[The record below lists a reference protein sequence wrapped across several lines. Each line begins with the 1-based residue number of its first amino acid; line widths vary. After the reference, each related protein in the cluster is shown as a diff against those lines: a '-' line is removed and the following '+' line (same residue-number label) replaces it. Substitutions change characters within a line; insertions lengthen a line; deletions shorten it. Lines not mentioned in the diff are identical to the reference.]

1 MSKRLRA
8 ALLVCMLFCV
18 TLLGAV
24 FAACTPTDKKPDDGG
39 KEPETPVEGVYSV
52 TVEDSEGNPMSGIQ
66 VQMCDTNDLCLLP
79 VATDENGVAKIG
91 GTEEGMTYHIQIAN
105 WSTITAEYPD
115 ASYDEITTTA
125 GVYAYTLVVTLGEKV
140 EVVSY
145 TFKVVDGDGKA
156 VAGATLAIMIGENP
170 VIATSNSQGE
180 ATITLPAGA
189 EVPEEGFS
197 VSVTAPEGYFYAG
210 ETVNTND
217 ADKTITLTAGGGN
230 FGTRR
235 TVYLNGRSVD
245 EYGLPVSE
253 QVDMYFLTGA
263 DEYDIYATS
272 GDEVFYTFQTTTEG
286 KYSIYVEGG
295 DGVITEYG
303 TYNSGNN
310 SFWYS
315 VVDENEDMDSFDFE
329 INEEN
334 AANINS
340 SFQTFSVKVTAGS
353 YPVSVKLIVER
364 TGDADPIPGRIDGG
378 DVHAKQAP
386 DEKYGEQ
393 DGVLVEVDSKTP
405 AKLVLADDGYYHLGT
420 AEGPVVVVKL
430 TGASRFL
437 FDGRDLVNVEADGN
451 KLLHP
456 AVFDEE
462 QWAWIDYNYT
472 PFVQD
477 YTNVVNSDGVVP
489 LTEEMAEF
497 LQGYQDRAGYPIYP
511 DDPYGEAVEGYGWY
525 LFLYYYDAE
534 VKDFEE
540 GKGTEA
546 DPYVISEAGV
556 YGHTLE
562 INAQTYVFLEG
573 FCSWDV
579 LFAALGEGGMDV
591 AVNGVTL
598 GQNDYNVVTT
608 PFEVFDGEYGFMLE
622 IIYGS
627 RMTDAPDT
635 IDIEFTVVADPT
647 FGTSGNEY
655 ELVVG
660 ENYVSTAGGN
670 FFVSFTAPYTGN
682 YTFDATSGGLIG
694 NTDTAS
700 EPFEGDLLEFEME
713 AGVTYDFVL
722 YGAGHES
729 QGFTFTLVV
738 TFEPEALEGS
748 GTADDPYIIPGEG
761 SYWVNVPAGGTPVY
775 YQISG
780 SEPMYVYTQDSEYEY
795 ETVGYTGTANP
806 YLGGFYTIAEEDQ
819 TFSLS
824 STEGYLTMIGV
835 EAAPHGSEV
844 RPLRVSGAGAFFVE
858 LYDRVRYMYVDF
870 TAPESGTYTLYTNAD
885 TIAADAYDANGGYM
899 EKDITGNGYAF
910 EAEAGKTY
918 SFGIKPLTS
927 LYEDQTLIETAYF
940 VKGVRDVEDDDEP
953 GEDDQPDYETG
964 DPADSNLKIG
974 PNTVTSGGWNDNLMT
989 FIPAEAGTYT
999 FSTTDE
1005 AAVLMVI
1012 DDSGATTVIDPTNP
1026 ELSSSYTVEL
1036 KANQVLTLSISD
1048 VNGDSTYSWT
1058 LTISKA

>member
-24 FAACTPTDKKPDDGG
+24 FAACTPTDEKPDDG

-66 VQMCDTNDLCLLP
+66 VQMCDTNGLCLLP

-125 GVYAYTLVVTLGEKV
+125 GVYAYTLVVTLGEKP
-140 EVVSY
+140 EESEAVSY
-145 TFKVVDGDGKA
+145 TFTVVDEAGAPVKGVGFMIQLGTFVTGVTDAEGKA
-156 VAGATLAIMIGENP
+156 VL
-170 VIATSNSQGE
+170 
-180 ATITLPAGA
+180 TLPAGTEILA
-189 EVPEEGFS
+189 EGYPVSITVP
-197 VSVTAPEGYFYAG
+197 TGYFYPG
-210 ETVNTND
+210 KTLNTND
-217 ADKTITLTAGGGN
+217 ENKTVTIVKGAADLGS
-230 FGTRR
+230 RR
-235 TVYLNGRSVD
+235 TVYNLIDGERV
-245 EYGLPVSE
+245 
-253 QVDMYFLTGA
+253 QQDMYFIDGVDGKA
-263 DEYDIYATS
+263 EYDIYALS
-272 GDEVFYTFQTTTEG
+272 EEEIFYTFQTTTSG

-295 DGVITEYG
+295 DGAITEYG
-303 TYNSGNN
+303 TYNNGNN

-315 VVDENEDMDSFDFE
+315 VVDENKDMDSFDFE
-329 INEEN
+329 INEEY
-334 AANINS
+334 AADINS

-795 ETVGYTGTANP
+795 EPDGYTGTANP

-824 STEGYLTMIGV
+824 SSEGYLTMIGV

-870 TAPESGTYTLYTNAD
+870 TAPESATYTLYTNAD

-918 SFGIKPLTS
+918 SFGIKSLTS
-927 LYEDQTLIETAYF
+927 LFENQTLTETAYF
-940 VKGVRDVEDDDEP
+940 VKGVRDVEGDDEP

-964 DPADSNLKIG
+964 VPADSDLKVG
-974 PNTVTSGGWNDNLMT
+974 TNTIVVEANGDVTMT

-999 FSTTDE
+999 FTTSDATGMMLVE
-1005 AAVLMVI
+1005 
-1012 DDSGATTVIDPTNP
+1012 GAYGAEVVMCPDWGMET
-1026 ELSSSYTVEL
+1026 YTVEL
-1036 KANQVLTLSISD
+1036 AANQVFTVILGEANFEALT
-1048 VNGDSTYSWT
+1048 WT